1 MGSHMYLSQF
11 LEVSA
16 GRLHESIR
24 LDEDILIHG
33 FSPLSETR
41 GETISWSRSE
51 DIDWSEIRASVII
64 CPIATPTPPS
74 SSFVLVRTESP
85 RKLFA
90 EWLNLF
96 VSSLAPILSGI
107 EKTAVVH
114 STAKVHG
121 TAYVGHFA
129 VIEEDV
135 VIGARSS
142 VGHHSVVGSKTVI
155 GDDVILKPHCVVG
168 EDGFGFERDDNNI
181 PVRIPHIGWVE
192 IKDHA
197 EIGSFTTVCRGT
209 LGATRI
215 MNHAKVDD
223 HVHIAHNVVINARAM
238 IVACAEI
245 SGSTEIGQDSWVA
258 PGSVIRDAIVVG
270 RDVVIG
276 LGTIVTKDVPDG
288 SIVLGNPGRVREKKS
303 NV

>member
-1 MGSHMYLSQF
+1 MYLSQYI
-11 LEVSA
+11 EVSA
-16 GRLHESIR
+16 GRLHEDTN
-24 LDEDILIHG
+24 LDEDVLIHG

-41 GETISWSRSE
+41 EGTISWSRSE
-51 DIDWSEIRASVII
+51 DINWSEIRASVII

-74 SSFVLVRTESP
+74 RSIILVRTESP

-96 VSSLAPILSGI
+96 TTSVAPVSGI

-114 STAKVHG
+114 PTAKIHD

-135 VIGARSS
+135 VIGERSS
-142 VGHHSVVGSKTVI
+142 VGHHAVVGSKTII
-155 GDDVILKPHCVVG
+155 GDDVLLKPHCVLG
-168 EDGFGFERDDNNI
+168 EGGYGFERDENNI

-197 EIGSFTTVCRGT
+197 EVGSFTTVCRGT

-223 HVHIAHNVVINARAM
+223 HVHIAHNVVINDRAM

-245 SGSTEIGQDSWVA
+245 SGSAQIGQDSWVA

-270 RDVVIG
+270 RDVIIG

-288 SIVLGNPGRVREKKS
+288 SIVFGNPGRVREEK
-303 NV
+303 

>member
-1 MGSHMYLSQF
+1 MYLSQF

-51 DIDWSEIRASVII
+51 DINWSEIKASVII

-96 VSSLAPILSGI
+96 VTSLAPILSGI

-114 STAKVHG
+114 STAKIHG

-155 GDDVILKPHCVVG
+155 GDDVILKPHCVVEKMG
-168 EDGFGFERDDNNI
+168 LVSREMTIIYQFVF
-181 PVRIPHIGWVE
+181 HILGGSRSKTTPRLAHLQLYVE
-192 IKDHA
+192 EHWA
-197 EIGSFTTVCRGT
+197 
-209 LGATRI
+209 L
-215 MNHAKVDD
+215 
-223 HVHIAHNVVINARAM
+223 RA
-238 IVACAEI
+238 
-245 SGSTEIGQDSWVA
+245 
-258 PGSVIRDAIVVG
+258 
-270 RDVVIG
+270 
-276 LGTIVTKDVPDG
+276 
-288 SIVLGNPGRVREKKS
+288 
-303 NV
+303 